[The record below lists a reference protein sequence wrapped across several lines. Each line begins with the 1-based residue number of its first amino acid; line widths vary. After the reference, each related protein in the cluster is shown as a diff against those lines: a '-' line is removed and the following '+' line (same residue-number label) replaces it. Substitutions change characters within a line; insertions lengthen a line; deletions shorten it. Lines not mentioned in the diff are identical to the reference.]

1 MMLRSLYHRR
11 AFSAISPRAFGAIS
25 PRAFGAISIGSTLL
39 LAGCAGMGLG
49 ALADVALNAARK
61 TFLGVA
67 TENYGEGYR
76 DDFDKLLT
84 TLTKKEDA
92 AAAAA
97 AQAQT
102 DSAAAAQA
110 AAAPVYV
117 PPPTPLEL
125 EVAVLREEIRDGR
138 QIPVPVADGDVVHD
152 RFGTHG
158 LGDNLKINF
167 RTNVDCYVYVIGI
180 DGTGWAQPIFPSEYA
195 GYINPVKP
203 STMYTFP
210 EGNIWIPLDS
220 YRGVEH
226 LYFLASRTPRPDLE
240 RALVEIAAHVRP
252 EDSQR
257 APGERPLLAQ
267 VESDAPIARGFDKAR
282 VSSFADVQSSNGQ
295 DHTVPAQ
302 AFFASKADGDVL
314 VTRWFRHE

>member
-1 MMLRSLYHRR
+1 MLRSLRR
-11 AFSAISPRAFGAIS
+11 PSAHCAISV
-25 PRAFGAISIGSTLL
+25 GSALA
-39 LAGCAGMGLG
+39 LAGCAAMGLG

-61 TFLGVA
+61 TFLGAA

-84 TLTKKEDA
+84 TLTKKDEA
-92 AAAAA
+92 AAATTGAA
-97 AQAQT
+97 PA
-102 DSAAAAQA
+102 DSATSPQTA

-117 PPPTPLEL
+117 PPPTPVEL
-125 EVAVLREEIRDGR
+125 EVALMREEIKDGR
-138 QIPVPVADGDVVHD
+138 PIPVPVADGEVLYD

-158 LGDNLKINF
+158 EGDNLKLSF
-167 RTNVDCYVYVIGI
+167 RTNVDCYVYVIAI
-180 DGTGWAQPIFPSEYA
+180 DGTSWAQPMFPSEYA
-195 GYINPVKP
+195 GYTNPVKP
-203 STMYTFP
+203 NTVYTFP
-210 EGNIWIPLDS
+210 DGANWIPLDS

-252 EDSQR
+252 EDAQR

-267 VESDAPIARGFDKAR
+267 VETEAPLARGFDKAR

-302 AFFASKADGDVL
+302 AFFASKGEGDVL

>member
-1 MMLRSLYHRR
+1 MLRSPYRRR
-11 AFSAISPRAFGAIS
+11 ASHTVSVGSA
-25 PRAFGAISIGSTLL
+25 LL

-49 ALADVALNAARK
+49 ALADVALGAARK

-67 TENYGEGYR
+67 AENYGEGYR

-125 EVAVLREEIRDGR
+125 EVAVMREEIKDGR
-138 QIPVPVADGDVVHD
+138 PVPVPVLDGEVLYD
-152 RFGTHG
+152 RFGSHG
-158 LGDNLKINF
+158 EGDNVKLNF
-167 RTNVDCYVYVIGI
+167 RTNADCYVYVIGI
-180 DGTGWAQPIFPSEYA
+180 DGTSWAQPVFPSEYA
-195 GYINPVKP
+195 GYTNPVKP
-203 STMYTFP
+203 NTVYTIP
-210 EGNIWIPLDS
+210 EGSNWIPLDS

-240 RALVEIAAHVRP
+240 RVLVEIAAHVRP

-267 VESDAPIARGFDKAR
+267 VQSDAPIARGFDKAR